1 MNDAGSELIP
11 VDREVESRTAQQK
24 RNNDERISTLFYYT
38 CTCTIHVIFKKGG
51 YFLC

>member
-24 RNNDERISTLFYYT
+24 RNNDERIHVSTLFYYMIY
-38 CTCTIHVIFKKGG
+38 IHVI
-51 YFLC
+51 